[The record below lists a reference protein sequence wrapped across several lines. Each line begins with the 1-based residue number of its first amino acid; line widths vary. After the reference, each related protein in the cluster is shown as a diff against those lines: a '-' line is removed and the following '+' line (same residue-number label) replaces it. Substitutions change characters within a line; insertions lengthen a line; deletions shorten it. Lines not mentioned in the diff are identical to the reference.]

1 MAKKSVIARQ
11 IKRERMV
18 ALHAEKRKAL
28 KKALDSTA
36 LDKLPKNASP
46 TRLRK
51 RCYGRGQGLL
61 QCGRPRGFIGDF
73 GLCRICFR
81 TKALEGEIPGVKK
94 YSW

>member
-11 IKRERMV
+11 IKREKIV
-18 ALHAEKRKAL
+18 ALYAEKRKAL

-51 RCYGRGQGLL
+51 RCF

-81 TKALEGEIPGVKK
+81 TKALVGEIPGVKK

>member
-11 IKRERMV
+11 VKREKIV
-18 ALHAEKRKAL
+18 ALYAEKRKAL

-46 TRLRK
+46 TRLRN
-51 RCYGRGQGLL
+51 RCFIE

-81 TKALEGEIPGVKK
+81 TKALEGEIPWVKK